1 MDRQHR
7 TSQAKLTNAPSLQ
20 KNAIRLRP
28 LNPNDFRMLFEWH
41 SRADELAMWWTDRRR
56 MAFPDFVED
65 LEHRLRGSIFIFLM
79 IDKLHEGEVETVGF
93 TYAYQ
98 VNLID
103 RYAYVCTYL
112 RREFTGQGIGPIADL
127 LFAEYLFATYG
138 FRKLYAEIYG
148 YNEVSLKTAQRHGFV
163 EEGRLKAHR
172 WFRDR
177 FWDVHILSIT
187 RERFDE
193 IRQSIS
199 S

>member
-1 MDRQHR
+1 MSRQHR
-7 TSQAKLTNAPSLQ
+7 SSTIQLPDTPSLQ
-20 KNAIRLRP
+20 SATIQLRP
-28 LNPNDFRMLFEWH
+28 LNPDDFRLLFQWH
-41 SRADELAMWWTDRRR
+41 SRADELAMWWTDRKM

-79 IDKLHEGEVETVGF
+79 IDKPHEGEAETVGF

-112 RREFTGQGIGPIADL
+112 TREFTRQGIGPIADL

-148 YNEVSLKTAQRHGFV
+148 YNEVSLKTAQQHGFV
-163 EEGRLKAHR
+163 EEGCLKAYR
-172 WFRDR
+172 WFGDR
-177 FWDVHILSIT
+177 YWDFHILAIT
-187 RERFDE
+187 RERFDG

-199 S
+199 F